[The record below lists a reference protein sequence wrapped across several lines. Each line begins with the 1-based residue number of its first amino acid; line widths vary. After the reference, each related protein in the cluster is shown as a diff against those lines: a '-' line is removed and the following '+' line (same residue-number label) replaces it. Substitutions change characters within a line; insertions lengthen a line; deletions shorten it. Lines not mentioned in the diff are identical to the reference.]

1 MVKQLSRAKSHLVCT
16 LILTLLLLAL
26 PPLDPL
32 PTISGQRRDMGDSSD
47 YNNRWKP
54 FFFREINERA
64 RLAKLKDL
72 RTAVLRNNDLELRLW
87 IGFGPVALKGFV
99 LKRRGSTWS
108 ATYLRS
114 INRSVAR
121 NDYQKVLAAPKSGW
135 EGLWKRLND
144 NGVLTLPG
152 ATESGVQDGES
163 FVVEIKTG
171 SSYRTYMYNNPEAK
185 GSSEGRNIIEIVQ
198 TIWDE
203 FDVPR

>member
-1 MVKQLSRAKSHLVCT
+1 
-16 LILTLLLLAL
+16 
-26 PPLDPL
+26 
-32 PTISGQRRDMGDSSD
+32 MGDSSV
-47 YNNRWKP
+47 YNNRWEAIY
-54 FFFREINERA
+54 FREINERA
-64 RLAKLKDL
+64 RLAKLRDL

-121 NDYQKVLAAPKSGW
+121 NDYQKILAAPKSGW
-135 EGLWKRLND
+135 EGLWKRLDD

-152 ATESGVQDGES
+152 AIESGVLDGES

-171 SSYRTYMYNNPEAK
+171 GSYRTYMYDNPEAK
-185 GSSEGRNIIEIVQ
+185 RSPEGRNIIEIVQ
-198 TIWDE
+198 TIRDE

>member
-1 MVKQLSRAKSHLVCT
+1 MKLAFAIPLLICPLFLSIINSAGTRRSPQL
-16 LILTLLLLAL
+16 
-26 PPLDPL
+26 
-32 PTISGQRRDMGDSSD
+32 GQRRDMGDSSD

-108 ATYLRS
+108 AAYLRS

-121 NDYQKVLAAPKSGW
+121 NDYQKILAGPKSGW
-135 EGLWKRLND
+135 EGLWKRLDD

-152 ATESGVQDGES
+152 AIESGVQYSTAICFGEK
-163 FVVEIKTG
+163 E
-171 SSYRTYMYNNPEAK
+171 
-185 GSSEGRNIIEIVQ
+185 
-198 TIWDE
+198 
-203 FDVPR
+203 